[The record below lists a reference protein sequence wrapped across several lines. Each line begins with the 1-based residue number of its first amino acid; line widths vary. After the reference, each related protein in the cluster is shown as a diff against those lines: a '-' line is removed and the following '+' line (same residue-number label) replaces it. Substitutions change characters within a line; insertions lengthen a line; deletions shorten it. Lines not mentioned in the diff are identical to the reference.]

1 MKVCCSGSTQ
11 KATWR
16 GGYETYDWLDHVLI
30 SSLLKISRGGGEE
43 MQEKLKREWG
53 REKARERGRDTECE
67 FEIKFEIKFT
77 PTIDILVEDRSSF
90 LV

>member
-30 SSLLKISRGGGEE
+30 SSLLEISREGVEGREE
-43 MQEKLKREWG
+43 MQEKLKRERG
-53 REKARERGRDTECE
+53 REKARERGRDAECE
-67 FEIKFEIKFT
+67 FEIKFT